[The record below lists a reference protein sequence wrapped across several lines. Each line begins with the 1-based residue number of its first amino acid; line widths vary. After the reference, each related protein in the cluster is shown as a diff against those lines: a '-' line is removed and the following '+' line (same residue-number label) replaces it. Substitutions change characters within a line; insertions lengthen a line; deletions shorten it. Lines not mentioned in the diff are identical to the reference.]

1 MRILTPQRLVS
12 ISQSPHL
19 RNSWFFIAAATLS
32 VCNMPNEIP
41 YLYHYALKVQAQQW
55 PKSIATAEKSNE
67 ITNSLLQNAD
77 LLKLEDPASFA
88 LQQVVTSKMREALL
102 KSVAIGGLP
111 KAINSLMELK
121 SVCPEPLL
129 EHNQLRNT
137 SIESNVIE
145 EERERGNNLWRKVY
159 NKISYRV
166 QSQME
171 SSYPDLW
178 SYAINHV
185 YAPLFSFADILNAKE
200 TSLVVVACLIPQDV
214 NPQLKG
220 HLKGALNNGCTRE
233 EVNEARQL
241 IIDLATWS
249 GVTWKEDI
257 VSKF

>member
-12 ISQSPHL
+12 ISQSANL
-19 RNSWFFIAAATLS
+19 SNSWFFIAAATLS
-32 VCNMPNEIP
+32 VCNMPQEIP

-55 PKSIATAEKSNE
+55 PKTIATAEKTTELTSS
-67 ITNSLLQNAD
+67 ILQNAD
-77 LLKLEDPASFA
+77 LLKLEDPASA
-88 LQQVVTSKMREALL
+88 AVEMAVTSKTREALL

-121 SVCPEPLL
+121 SVCPERLL
-129 EHNQLRNT
+129 ETKQLRNT
-137 SIESNVIE
+137 STDSDAIE
-145 EERERGNNLWRKVY
+145 EERQRGNNLWRKVY

-166 QSQME
+166 KSQME
-171 SSYPDLW
+171 TSYPDLW
-178 SYAINHV
+178 FYAINHV
-185 YAPLFSFADILNAKE
+185 YAPLFSFTDVLSAKE

-220 HLKGALNNGCTRE
+220 HLKGALNNGCSRE
-233 EVNEARQL
+233 EVAEARQL

-249 GVTWKEDI
+249 GITWKEEV